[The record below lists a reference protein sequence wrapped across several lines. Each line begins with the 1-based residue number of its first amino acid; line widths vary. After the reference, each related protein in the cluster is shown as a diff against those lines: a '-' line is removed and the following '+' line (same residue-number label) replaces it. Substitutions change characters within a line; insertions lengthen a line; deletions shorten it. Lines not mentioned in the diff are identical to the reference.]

1 MIASLGAGIYSA
13 PDAITWQ
20 SVLVNG
26 GVILCINVGKSGYR
40 CWGWIDEFIWSTY
53 CHADV
58 LS

>member
-26 GVILCINVGKSGYR
+26 GVIFVYKCRKI
-40 CWGWIDEFIWSTY
+40 WI
-53 CHADV
+53 
-58 LS
+58 